1 MASKKILIQVDLQ
14 TKGVDISADKVVNSI
29 NRMEGAQAKLLE
41 TQKKG
46 RAQSGLNNAILLETG
61 RLASDAAYGFT
72 AIANNLSQV
81 VTLFASF
88 VESNKGFLSS
98 MKQLLKSLWGTG
110 GFLIAIQLIISFGPR
125 LWEMLT
131 GVTERVK
138 ELREA
143 QEAANKVA
151 GEQIGKLQTLVGIL
165 DSARSSAYEKKQAI
179 DELNRSHSKL
189 NLELD
194 KEGNLTKE
202 SRQAIIDYI
211 PILKQ
216 KAKAQA
222 IMSLIQE
229 KYVKLLDIETSSLSD
244 QITIWDATVKTFK
257 GMLGFDNAAAEMIQ
271 KAQERRQKALND
283 LREDIAELFTMLD

>member
-88 VESNKGFLSS
+88 VETNKGFLSS

-131 GVTERVK
+131 GVTERVYNVS
-138 ELREA
+138 E
-143 QEAANKVA
+143 
-151 GEQIGKLQTLVGIL
+151 
-165 DSARSSAYEKKQAI
+165 DS
-179 DELNRSHSKL
+179 L
-189 NLELD
+189 
-194 KEGNLTKE
+194 
-202 SRQAIIDYI
+202 
-211 PILKQ
+211 
-216 KAKAQA
+216 
-222 IMSLIQE
+222 
-229 KYVKLLDIETSSLSD
+229 
-244 QITIWDATVKTFK
+244 
-257 GMLGFDNAAAEMIQ
+257 
-271 KAQERRQKALND
+271 
-283 LREDIAELFTMLD
+283 